1 MNVYD
6 HLFSY
11 WQVKDLLQLMIDS
24 TIDENGGGNGPKK
37 LTDEQI
43 VGNSI
48 EFLLAGYETTSVVLS
63 YTSYLLAI
71 NTDIQQKLQ
80 AEIDDYFEE
89 DPVSIVIYRP
99 NYLCFNAT
107 H

>member
-1 MNVYD
+1 
-6 HLFSY
+6 
-11 WQVKDLLQLMIDS
+11 MIDS

-48 EFLLAGYETTSVVLS
+48 DFLLAGYETTAVVLS
-63 YTSYLLAI
+63 YTSYLLAL

-80 AEIDDYFEE
+80 AEIDDYFED
-89 DPVSIVIYRP
+89 DPVGIYRP
-99 NYLCFNAT
+99 MSLKLSLL
-107 H
+107 